1 MSASG
6 LLSVEILGFVF
17 LQVWGSGG
25 FRVFGLGFEFRVFVD
40 ESVRLQGVQVSAAR
54 FWLVE
59 VCGFRVV
66 QFWVQGF

>member
-1 MSASG
+1 M
-6 LLSVEILGFVF
+6 
-17 LQVWGSGG
+17 
-25 FRVFGLGFEFRVFVD
+25 FGLGFEFRVFVD

-66 QFWVQGF
+66 QFWVQGQVKFRVW